1 MATPTYTLIDSVTLA
16 SSASSVTFSSISAT
30 GKGDLVLQILA
41 GCINDNGRQVIIR
54 LNGDTGSNYSYVNM
68 RGESGSALSN
78 SATTNRLFAGTPQL
92 PAANTW
98 QMQMQLMDFSDSTK
112 HTSTLTRVGNN
123 TTGTYVT
130 PGVHA
135 IASRWANTAAV
146 TSISIETSADSFSAG
161 SSFFLYQLVSE

>member
-1 MATPTYTLIDSVTLA
+1 MTAKFTVLGNTTLTT
-16 SSASSVTFSSISAT
+16 SSASVTFSSIPS
-30 GKGDLVLQILA
+30 GHKDLVLQVLA
-41 GCINDNGRQVIIR
+41 GCINDNGRQVFIR

-68 RGESGSALSN
+68 KGESGSSLSN
-78 SATTNRLFAGTPQL
+78 SATANRLFAGSPQL

-98 QMQMQLMDFSDSTK
+98 QMQMQLMDYSATNK

-123 TTGTYVT
+123 TTGTFVT

-146 TSISIETSADSFSAG
+146 TSISVETSADSFSTG
-161 SSFFLYQLVSE
+161 STFRLLGVN